1 APPVCQTWSCQD
13 EGQRPVPRAQRHP
26 AELRLWLRG
35 KPCHGP
41 WRWQRRAQ
49 TDDRD
54 RKQLLPSSGWWN
66 HGLVARWRTR
76 PRLNSAE
83 ARKRAP
89 TITPAERE
97 AKYAAAPGW

>member
-1 APPVCQTWSCQD
+1 MRGSIWASPKLLSDRVVAGLEYCAPPVCQTWSCQD

-54 RKQLLPSSGWWN
+54 RKQLLPSSGGGITDWW
-66 HGLVARWRTR
+66 
-76 PRLNSAE
+76 
-83 ARKRAP
+83 
-89 TITPAERE
+89 PAGGPDL
-97 AKYAAAPGW
+97 A